1 MTEFFSPLDE
11 QTADYR
17 KAYRQEGFIL
27 DVTEQLW
34 EAMDKAGQSKADL
47 AKRLDCSKAHIS
59 NVLSGNRNMTLRT
72 LSDIAD
78 ALGCEVTVKIA
89 PKAGAYHRLEGAR
102 VAYTGA
108 SLAVAPVQAANESWH
123 RIPVAPLRV
132 IR

>member
-1 MTEFFSPLDE
+1 MAEFFAPLDE

-27 DVTEQLW
+27 GVTEQIW
-34 EAMDKAGQSKADL
+34 EAMEKSGQSKADL
-47 AKRLDCSKAHIS
+47 AKRLDCSKAHVT
-59 NVLSGNRNMTLRT
+59 NVLSGSRNMTLRT
-72 LSDIAD
+72 LSDMAD

-102 VAYTGA
+102 VACAGA
-108 SLAVAPVQAANESWH
+108 PLAAAPVQSANESWH

-132 IR
+132 IG